1 MIEEV
6 ESEKST
12 EKSTEDSTE
21 KSSESSGENSGESS
35 GDSPG
40 ENSTGNSAADWADI
54 HARVD
59 AAGEATAAAR
69 HREIEFSEE
78 ILAQRARKLAQPL
91 ARPEDANTDGAIV
104 ARLGETL
111 VAFALRHVV
120 EILRPRGLTALP
132 GSQPP
137 ATFVI
142 GWRGRVITVLD
153 LNGAR
158 ATGGA
163 AVTETM
169 RILILGERRG
179 MLGVLVDDVDTVRS
193 VRMDQV
199 HPTPSA
205 FGGAD
210 WIRGMTDDAI
220 AVVDVPVLLAQY
232 DK

>member
-6 ESEKST
+6 DNENASENASES
-12 EKSTEDSTE
+12 
-21 KSSESSGENSGESS
+21 SSESSGE
-35 GDSPG
+35 
-40 ENSTGNSAADWADI
+40 STSGNSAADWADI

-59 AAGEATAAAR
+59 AAAEATDAAR
-69 HREIEFSEE
+69 HRDIEFSAE

-91 ARPEDANTDGAIV
+91 ARPEDANVDGAIV

-111 VAFALRHVV
+111 VAFSLAHVV

-137 ATFVI
+137 ATLVI
-142 GWRGRVITVLD
+142 GWRGRVVTVLD
-153 LNGAR
+153 LNSAR
-158 ATGGA
+158 ATGGP
-163 AVTETM
+163 AVTETT

-193 VRMDQV
+193 VRTDQV
-199 HPTPSA
+199 HPAPSA

-210 WIRGMTDDAI
+210 WVRGMTDDAI
-220 AVVDVPVLLAQY
+220 VVADVPVLLAQY